1 MRNTL
6 IGGILAAVLVAAL
19 FWASG
24 SLHRP
29 AVAGQ
34 QANAAASVPP
44 AQAVAGLTPKFVGEV
59 KVGGWILVCG
69 QVHELPKPPQIGG
82 HASGN
87 SDNAAPRE
95 AAPPPGWHIP
105 RCRTVYV
112 VHEENSNAE
121 KVRFTFRE
129 AGFKRVLALFLR
141 FPPTDSGMSDAI
153 TLQYDGNTMQFPQP
167 ACVKV
172 YCLSIESIKF
182 ADLPNLL
189 KAQKI
194 SVKYTLPGTK
204 QTLEIPLPT
213 DGLADA
219 LNAMRRIDL

>member
-1 MRNTL
+1 MRNSL

-19 FWASG
+19 FWASQ

-34 QANAAASVPP
+34 QGAADVSP

-59 KVGGWILVCG
+59 KVGSWILACG
-69 QVHELPKPPQIGG
+69 QVHELPKAPAIGG
-82 HASGN
+82 HTSGN

-112 VHEENSNAE
+112 VHEANGNAE

-141 FPPTDSGMSDAI
+141 FPPADSGMSGAI
-153 TLQYDGNTMQFPQP
+153 TVQADGNTFQFPQP

-182 ADLPNLL
+182 ADLPNVL
-189 KAQKI
+189 KARKI
-194 SVKYTLPGTK
+194 SLKYTLPGT
-204 QTLEIPLPT
+204 QETVEIPVPV

-219 LNAMRRIDL
+219 LNAMRKIDL

>member
-6 IGGILAAVLVAAL
+6 IGGALAAVLVAAL
-19 FWASG
+19 FWASQ
-24 SLHRP
+24 SLHEP
-29 AVAGQ
+29 SVAGQ
-34 QANAAASVPP
+34 QTAAAIPP
-44 AQAVAGLTPKFVGEV
+44 AQAAASLTPKFVGE
-59 KVGGWILVCG
+59 KKIGSWILVCG
-69 QVHELPKPPQIGG
+69 DVHELPKPPPMGG
-82 HASGN
+82 HVSGN
-87 SDNAAPRE
+87 SQGSAPRAAP
-95 AAPPPGWHIP
+95 PPPGWHIP
-105 RCRTVYV
+105 RCHAVYV
-112 VHEENSNAE
+112 VHEANGNAE

-141 FPPTDSGMSDAI
+141 FPPTDSGMSGSI
-153 TLQYDGNTMQFPQP
+153 TLQIDGNTMQFPQP

-189 KAQKI
+189 KARKI
-194 SVKYTLPGTK
+194 SLKYTLPGT
-204 QTLEIPLPT
+204 QEIVEIPLPV